1 MWADNEADLDLLGFD
16 FLVDTLFVA
25 VTEPRLLPLTVGL
38 LGDWGSGKSS
48 LMAIT
53 RRELEQ
59 FRKGDASESPYL
71 CVSFSPWQY
80 EDYDDVKVALM
91 TTILDAIGDRIADDA
106 PEQKKV
112 SALRRCARGFGR
124 WGRRIGRGGLSVVP
138 TAAPLIAQGLDPTID
153 PAVLEVIKASASAT
167 ATEGAKF
174 LQDPKQTDPTPASRD
189 TELITDAGQFRTEFE
204 ALVKDLADVEAIVV
218 FIDDLD
224 RCLPET
230 VVDTFEAIRLF
241 VNTSKTAYVIA
252 ANQAIVE
259 SAIDSRYPELVRDG
273 VGLGANYLEKML
285 QLKVTIPQLSA
296 PEADTYMNL
305 LLAELHLNEEQFG
318 QVVAQ
323 TRLRRAAGNLHVAF
337 NLGVCSDVLA
347 KVPDD
352 LIRDLN
358 WAAGVAEVVGSGL
371 RGNPRQLKR
380 FLNNLMLKHRSANR
394 RGIDLQLPVL
404 AKLMALEEQYI
415 TEFRRLFDWQL
426 GAAAGTIPKL
436 RLAEKVALA
445 SPARNDPA
453 TDGTRRTASGQARR
467 ASSTA
472 KPKGIGPDADNG
484 QAAEQP
490 ELPDDVRAWTEKPH
504 IRAWLRLPPQLGDT
518 DLRPYFTYS
527 RDKLTLG
534 VAVTRLPQ
542 HLQELLTKVQTD
554 IEGVRLSACD
564 AIAALPEG
572 ERLELLEALLD
583 TLGRHPA
590 GPAFIAVLDL
600 VDRAP
605 DTLTAVC
612 EALMRIPAN
621 AVPIKWAGRAVIRLP
636 KTDPAAAA
644 VLERW
649 ATSDVARLKTM
660 ITKAREAQNRGE
672 R

>member
-1 MWADNEADLDLLGFD
+1 MWADSEADIDLLGFD
-16 FLVDTLFVA
+16 FLVDSLYVA
-25 VTEPRLLPLTVGL
+25 VTEPRLLPLTIGL

-48 LMAIT
+48 LMAIA

-59 FRKGDASESPYL
+59 FRRGDASESPYL

-106 PEQKKV
+106 PEQDKV
-112 SALRRCARGFGR
+112 FVLRRWARGFGR
-124 WGRRIGRGGLSVVP
+124 WGRRIGRGGLAVVP
-138 TAAPLIAQGLDPTID
+138 TAAPLIAQGLDPTMD
-153 PAVLEVIKASASAT
+153 PAVLDMIKASASAT
-167 ATEGAKF
+167 ATEGAKL
-174 LQDPKQTDPTPASRD
+174 LQDPKPADSAPTSRD
-189 TELITDAGQFRTEFE
+189 TEPITDAGQFRTEFE
-204 ALVKDLADVEAIVV
+204 GLVEDLADVEAIVV

-230 VVDTFEAIRLF
+230 VVDTFESIRLF

-252 ANQAIVE
+252 ANQAVVE

-305 LLAELHLNEEQFG
+305 LLAELHLTEEQFSK
-318 QVVAQ
+318 VVAQ
-323 TRLRRAAGNLHVAF
+323 TRLRRASGNLQVAF
-337 NLGVCSDVLA
+337 NLGVCADVLDN
-347 KVPDD
+347 KVPDE
-352 LIRDLN
+352 LVRDLN
-358 WAAGVAEVVGSGL
+358 WAAGVAEVLGSGL

-380 FLNNLMLKHRSANR
+380 FLNNLMLKHRSADR
-394 RGIDLQLPVL
+394 RGIDLKLPVL

-426 GAAAGTIPKL
+426 AAAGAIPKL
-436 RLAEKVALA
+436 RLAEKAASA
-445 SPARNDPA
+445 SPAPEGPA
-453 TDGTRRTASGQARR
+453 SDGARHTGSAQARR
-467 ASSTA
+467 VSSSAKQKAGNVGAGNGKTA
-472 KPKGIGPDADNG
+472 EP
-484 QAAEQP
+484 P

-504 IRAWLRLPPQLGDT
+504 IRAWLQLPPELGDT

-542 HLQELLTKVQTD
+542 HLQELLAKVQTD
-554 IEGVRLSACD
+554 IEGMRLSACD
-564 AIAALPEG
+564 SIAALPEG

-590 GPAFIAVLDL
+590 GPAFIAVLDSSI
-600 VDRAP
+600 
-605 DTLTAVC
+605 
-612 EALMRIPAN
+612 ALRTP
-621 AVPIKWAGRAVIRLP
+621 
-636 KTDPAAAA
+636 
-644 VLERW
+644 
-649 ATSDVARLKTM
+649 
-660 ITKAREAQNRGE
+660 
-672 R
+672 